1 MVTSQTLVA
10 GGGALFGL
18 MLVLALILRPGG
30 IREGNRL
37 LAAALACNLSYLL
50 VLTMMRA
57 NWELPWPL
65 FCMLFALFILAPV
78 FLLGYVRALIRPGF
92 TLNKSDLLHLTPML
106 LVFLVLLLGVGDLA
120 SSNEMLQ
127 QARGGW
133 PPNYIALVGIGMYAI
148 QITYLGRALHELQIH
163 RQRVATEF
171 SYTEKVTLSWLRLL
185 VGLSL
190 LLASTGLLIALVRLL
205 PGIELW
211 PRSLY
216 SMTTVLLVYYLIGFI
231 GLSQPALFGPA
242 TDADSKPA
250 DKESTVERSVIEETS
265 SADNALPPAV
275 ETHYWNA
282 LQAAMQTDRPYLNSK
297 LRIADLAAQL
307 DMPIHHLSQTINRC
321 AQESFSD
328 YINRHRVEAAKI
340 AIRDSKTHI
349 GTIAFDVGF
358 NSESAFYRHFKN
370 FTHQTPKQYRKKIDS
385 QTAS

>member
-1 MVTSQTLVA
+1 MTSQPLIA

-18 MLVLALILRPGG
+18 MLVLALIVRPGG

-57 NWELPWPL
+57 NRELPWPL
-65 FCMLFALFILAPV
+65 LCMLFALSTLAPV

-106 LVFLVLLLGVGDLA
+106 LIFLVMLWGVGGLA

-148 QITYLGRALHELQIH
+148 QIAYLGRALYELQIH
-163 RQRVATEF
+163 RRSVATQF
-171 SYTEKVTLSWLRLL
+171 SYTEKVTLNWLRLL

-190 LLASTGLLIALVRLL
+190 ILAATGLLIALVRLL

-231 GLSQPALFGPA
+231 GLSQPALFGSTPG
-242 TDADSKPA
+242 ADSNPA
-250 DKESTVERSVIEETS
+250 DEENAADRSGTEETS
-265 SADNALPPAV
+265 SADSALPPAV
-275 ETHYWNA
+275 EAHYWQA
-282 LQAAMQTDRPYLNSK
+282 LQAAMQTDRPYLDSK

-307 DMPIHHLSQTINRC
+307 DMPMHHLSQTINRC

-340 AIRDSKTHI
+340 AIRDSKSHM

-370 FTHQTPKQYRKKIDS
+370 FTHQTPRQYRKKIDS